1 LNFYNKLVLI
11 TGGSKGIGLAT
22 AREFVAEG
30 ADVYILARHKE
41 QLTQAIREFEELR
54 VDADQKFGW
63 IKADVTLPTEI
74 EKIATKFIKEIGI
87 PDYLVNCAGVAHPGK
102 FEELDLSIFYWMM
115 DVNYYGTVIMT
126 KAFAPAMIQ
135 RGSGHIINVSS
146 MGGVVGIYGYTAYS
160 GSKFALVGFTDAL
173 RSELKLHGIKVSLV
187 FPPDTDT
194 DQLAYEDQYKPFI
207 TREVGSNTN
216 LMKPEIVA
224 HTILNGIKKNHYVI
238 LSNFD
243 SLFFY
248 KLQNLLGRGTPHLL
262 DYMIRQAIKKQK
274 KQERRDDKK
283 KEEGIK

>member
-1 LNFYNKLVLI
+1 MNFYNKLVLI

>member
-1 LNFYNKLVLI
+1 MNFHKKLILI

-41 QLTQAIREFEELR
+41 QLTQAIRKFEELR

-74 EKIATKFIKEIGI
+74 EKIATNFITEIGI

-115 DVNYYGTVIMT
+115 DVNYYGTVIVT
-126 KAFAPAMIQ
+126 KAFTPAMIQ

-160 GSKFALVGFTDAL
+160 GSKFAIVGFTDAL
-173 RSELKLHGIKVSLV
+173 RSELKLYGIRVSLV

-194 DQLAYEDQYKPFI
+194 DQLTYEDQYKPFI

-216 LMKPEIVA
+216 LMKPETVA

-248 KLQNLLGRGTPHLL
+248 KLQNLLGRGTPQLL

-274 KQERRDDKK
+274 KQEQLDDKK

>member
-1 LNFYNKLVLI
+1 MNFHKKLILI

-41 QLTQAIREFEELR
+41 QLTQAIRKFEELR

-74 EKIATKFIKEIGI
+74 EKIATNFIAEIGI

-115 DVNYYGTVIMT
+115 DVNYYGTVIVT
-126 KAFAPAMIQ
+126 KAFTPAMIQ

-160 GSKFALVGFTDAL
+160 GSKFAIVGFTDAL
-173 RSELKLHGIKVSLV
+173 RSELKLYGIRVSLV

-194 DQLAYEDQYKPFI
+194 DQLTYEDQYKPFI

-216 LMKPEIVA
+216 LMKPETVA

-248 KLQNLLGRGTPHLL
+248 KLQNLLGRGTPQLL

-274 KQERRDDKK
+274 KQEQLDDKK

>member
-1 LNFYNKLVLI
+1 MKFYKKLVLI

-30 ADVYILARHKE
+30 ADVFILARHKE
-41 QLTQAIREFEELR
+41 QLVQAIRGFEELR
-54 VDADQKFGW
+54 VDAEQRFGW

-74 EKIATKFIKEIGI
+74 EKISKEFIKEIGI

-115 DVNYYGTVIMT
+115 DVNYYGTVITT
-126 KAFAPAMIQ
+126 KAFVPAMIQ
-135 RGSGHIINVSS
+135 HGSGHIINVSS

-160 GSKFALVGFTDAL
+160 GSKFAVVGFTDAL

-248 KLQNLLGRGTPHLL
+248 KLQNLLGRGTPQLL
-262 DYMIRQAIKKQK
+262 DYMIRQAIIKQK
-274 KQERRDDKK
+274 KQEQRDDKK
-283 KEEGIK
+283 KEEGIM